1 MLLHLFFLAF
11 ANADLGVNFWISDLS
26 TFLSLS
32 QSFPCSIASIH
43 VHSLFSCFFLVSMFL
58 ALNNI
63 VWIPRALAIT
73 MVGVIETVAV
83 QLEAPAPEKYTAAPN
98 PRVKRLERPN
108 RVALDEK
115 IIELHAQVDAAQTRV
130 QEIKTILDSKQQNK
144 HFTSQEHL
152 DARGRLSDLSATF
165 RGILESKKAL
175 REELEIGDKERERR
189 RGEARTLRDKLPYV
203 RVEQIDEEIKKLEYR
218 LSHTS
223 LTLQEEKKVLQQIKD
238 LTKSRDFVKD
248 YTDRMENISHDEGSR
263 SALVEKIK
271 EKDQLLNS
279 LKDQEQQQ
287 RKILTD
293 IREKE
298 ALQAVDI
305 PALIDERNAAFEKM
319 KALREEVK
327 ELRAEFRAKE
337 DEFWEREWE
346 WKEQQSVERK
356 LAYEKREAE
365 RRERDEV
372 RKQRELENFVEP
384 YTDEIIL
391 CDQLYSYLQKY
402 SHTTEETPSSVPSQ
416 KAEILAPK
424 GVGDVIPCKKNRND
438 EELEGWFAGYGAKGK
453 GKKVK
458 APPAPK
464 SRQKERISLS
474 LDALT
479 SFEKVALSP
488 PTVMG
493 DVFKSIKD
501 LKAKKEN
508 FLKLQRMAREGGENS
523 MEESNK
529 AQMNGTSS
537 LGNPEMEVIEVETEG
552 KEVKE
557 VLNGEPGEVQAVSAD
572 LTANLEQEKIEN
584 SECEVGV
591 PAEILATAA
600 REDSTQDNPEAL

>member
-1 MLLHLFFLAF
+1 LR
-11 ANADLGVNFWISDLS
+11 
-26 TFLSLS
+26 SLVFGAVYDS
-32 QSFPCSIASIH
+32 SVPCRCR
-43 VHSLFSCFFLVSMFL
+43 FSCFAISGRADTICGGL
-58 ALNNI
+58 
-63 VWIPRALAIT
+63 RALAIT

-115 IIELHAQVDAAQTRV
+115 IIELHAQVDAAQIRV

-384 YTDEIIL
+384 YMDEIIL

-402 SHTTEETPSSVPSQ
+402 SHTAEETPSSVPSQ

-529 AQMNGTSS
+529 ARTSS
-537 LGNPEMEVIEVETEG
+537 LGNPQMEGIEVETEG